1 MVLVPG
7 KPVLAARERDE
18 GQCTKGVREG
28 EDIREMV
35 VGECFGTLRRKEAV
49 HVRQVGRC
57 LEGVEEE
64 EHQWRRLRQ
73 MRGGLWFEW
82 RTGGGVL

>member
-7 KPVLAARERDE
+7 KPVLAVREGDE
-18 GQCTKGVREG
+18 GQCTKGMREG

-49 HVRQVGRC
+49 HGRDVEGIRVARVR
-57 LEGVEEE
+57 
-64 EHQWRRLRQ
+64 
-73 MRGGLWFEW
+73 RGGGGWEKKLVSVEGRGGF
-82 RTGGGVL
+82 GGVI